1 MRRTLPAFSKE
12 YKLNGEG
19 IDLISET
26 LSNALEQ
33 FGMEKRNRIRIRLS
47 FEESLL
53 RLRDKFGKDATVV
66 LSMGNSLG
74 RPFIQL
80 SLEGDVF
87 NPLSKREVDLEDW
100 SGALLTAV
108 GLYPQYSYTRGRNIL
123 RLNLPM
129 RRINPA
135 FKILIALAVGIVLG
149 MLITTCCSD
158 TQQAALT
165 EVVLQPIYDLWIRIL
180 SVLSG
185 PVIFF
190 MVLTTVLNT
199 GSIEEEGGSSAKVA
213 IRYFVFSAVSG
224 LIAIIVCGLFKG
236 SDLVIGQTLGVDAS
250 KYLDHILH
258 VVPEDILTPILD
270 TNTPQILLFA
280 FVLGNGLVIIGTRV
294 AGLVSLV
301 RQMNMVGLLMTDWVS
316 RCVPYFAAGLIC
328 YEILWHETSLL
339 KNLWLIMVLALVVSL
354 ICIAAAV
361 IIVAQRKQVN
371 ARLLVSK
378 VWPSFAMAVRSGGL
392 DEGYGE
398 TEAACISDLGIEKH
412 YVQVSLPHGMVLYMP
427 INVIGTLILT
437 IFAAA
442 QFGVEISPGWLIIA
456 WLLAIVMFVATPP
469 VPGANLLA
477 YIMIF
482 DFLGVPDVVLID
494 AMIFEVLFG
503 IFASAGNQTMLLMDL
518 IMQSDKIGLLDRQL
532 LNKDRRNK
540 KR

>member
-1 MRRTLPAFSKE
+1 MHKKLPAFSKE

-19 IDLISET
+19 IDRISET

-53 RLRDKFGKDATVV
+53 RLRDKFGKDASVV

-80 SLEGDVF
+80 ALEGDVF

-129 RRINPA
+129 RRMNPA
-135 FKILIALAVGIVLG
+135 IKIMFALAVGILLG
-149 MLITTCCSD
+149 LLISTICSD

-165 EVVLQPIYDLWIRIL
+165 EVVLQPIYNLWIRIL

-213 IRYFVFSAVSG
+213 IRYFVFSAVTG
-224 LIAIIVCGLFKG
+224 LVAIIACSVAKGL
-236 SDLVIGQTLGVDAS
+236 DLMIGQTMGVDAS
-250 KYLDHILH
+250 KYLDHIFHL
-258 VVPEDILTPILD
+258 VPEDILTPILE

-294 AGLVSLV
+294 AGLVSLI

-328 YEILWHETSLL
+328 YEMLWHNTSLL
-339 KNLWLIMVLALVVSL
+339 KSLWLIMLLSLIISL

-361 IIVAQRKQVN
+361 VIVARRKQVD
-371 ARLLVSK
+371 AKLLVSK
-378 VWPSFAMAVRSGGL
+378 VWPSFAMAVKSGGL

-437 IFAAA
+437 IFAAT
-442 QFGVEISPGWLIIA
+442 QFGVGISPGWLLIA

>member
-1 MRRTLPAFSKE
+1 MHKKLPVFSKE
-12 YKLNGEG
+12 YKLTGEG
-19 IDLISET
+19 IDQISET
-26 LSNALEQ
+26 LSHALQQ

-53 RLRDKFGKDATVV
+53 RLRDRFGEDASVV
-66 LSMGNSLG
+66 LSMGSRIG

-108 GLYPQYSYTRGRNIL
+108 GLYPQYSYTRGSNIL
-123 RLNLPM
+123 RLNLPVHRM
-129 RRINPA
+129 NPA
-135 FKILIALAVGIVLG
+135 IKILIALAVGIVLG
-149 MLITTCCSD
+149 LLLSTCCSD
-158 TQQAALT
+158 AQQATLT
-165 EVVLQPIYDLWIRIL
+165 EIVLQPIYDLWIRIL

-213 IRYFVFSAVSG
+213 IRYFLFSAASG
-224 LIAIIVCGLFKG
+224 LAAILACAVFKG
-236 SDLVIGQTLGVDAS
+236 KGLTIGETMGVDATN
-250 KYLDHILH
+250 YLDHILH
-258 VVPEDILTPILD
+258 VVPEDILAPILD
-270 TNTPQILLFA
+270 TNTPQILFFA
-280 FVLGNGLVIIGTRV
+280 FVLGNGLVIIGARV
-294 AGLVSLV
+294 EGLVSLI

-328 YEILWHETSLL
+328 YEILWHQTSLL
-339 KNLWLIMVLALVVSL
+339 KHLWLVMLLSLIVSI

-361 IIVAQRKQVN
+361 FLVARRKQVDVK
-371 ARLLVSK
+371 LLVSK
-378 VWPSFAMAVRSGGL
+378 VWPSFAMAVKSGGL

-398 TEAACISDLGIEKH
+398 TESACISDLGIERH

-437 IFAAA
+437 IFAAT
-442 QFGVEISPGWLIIA
+442 QFGVGISVGWLLIA

-482 DFLGVPDVVLID
+482 DFLGVPAGVLID

-518 IMQSDKIGLLDRQL
+518 ILQSDKIGLLDRKL

-540 KR
+540 KK